1 MKSINKLKSWVFN
14 FKRFWTENPR
24 AGSSILSLGT
34 KMKSS
39 RGILLELF
47 LFGMHNLD
55 ATS

>member
-1 MKSINKLKSWVFN
+1 MKSINKLKSWAFN
-14 FKRFWTENPR
+14 FKRFWIENPL